1 MSSNYVPLSKRGAKP
16 SRDWEATF
24 TSWGAAPG
32 TTEQTKCD
40 NAETAVRKAI
50 CASAKL
56 SGKDVKV
63 FTQGSYANRTNVR
76 QDSDVDVCVMYRG
89 GFFTDYSMS
98 EGVNDSTLGYISGG
112 YPYDEFKN
120 DVEAALVSY
129 FGQKFVHR
137 GNKAFDVHAN
147 TYRID
152 ADVVPAFEHRRF
164 HGNALSNWYH
174 AGTQIRPDNGGSII
188 NWPQQNYDNGVTKN
202 DETGRRF
209 KAVVRILKRLRNEMA
224 DENYDAAKPIP
235 SYLIECL
242 VWNVP
247 NEGFGNDT
255 LRADVR
261 WALAH
266 LWNNTRIDETC
277 KEWGEINE
285 LKYLFRASQPWTR
298 AQVNNFLQAAW
309 DYIGFE

>member
-1 MSSNYVPLSKRGAKP
+1 MGTNYVPLSKQGAKP
-16 SRDWEATF
+16 NRDWEATF

-32 TTEQTKCD
+32 ATEMTKCD
-40 NAETAVRKAI
+40 NAERAVRKAI
-50 CASAKL
+50 SASAKL
-56 SGKDVKV
+56 SAKNIRV

-76 QDSDVDVCVMYRG
+76 QDSDVDICVMYQDAW
-89 GFFTDYSMS
+89 FPDYSMS
-98 EGVNDSTLGYISGG
+98 QGLSGAALGFVTGSYT
-112 YPYDEFKN
+112 YAEFKN
-120 DVEAALVSY
+120 DIEAALKSY
-129 FGQKFVHR
+129 FGKDSVSR

-152 ADVVPAFEHRRF
+152 ADVVPSFEHRRY
-164 HGNALSNWYH
+164 HGTVLSHWH
-174 AGTQIRPDNGGSII
+174 SSGTQIWPDTGGPII
-188 NWPQQNYDNGVTKN
+188 NWPQQNYDNGVSKN

-224 DENYDAAKPIP
+224 EEGYDAAKPIP

-247 NEGFGNDT
+247 NEAFGHNT

-261 WALAH
+261 WAIAH
-266 LWNNTRIDETC
+266 LWNETRTDDAC

-285 LKYLFRASQPWTR
+285 LKYLFRAGQPWTR
-298 AQVNNFLQAAW
+298 VQVHGFLQAAW